1 MNLEENIEKLNK
13 KYNSLK
19 LKFVY
24 LKDKGRIKIE
34 ENFVIKGDPKLKADL
49 KKEYYIDFDWDN
61 YYWFIGEI
69 GINKLS
75 KRVKKIEPF
84 KNIKELKEEL
94 SIYIEMVREENLKT
108 SVINLL
114 KKFPEFFDGPAARF
128 MHHNYDGGLLEHT
141 VQTCKVVLAI
151 AKTIQEENVLDMDLL
166 IVGSILH
173 DVGKINCY
181 KNEDGKIEL
190 TNIYREQDHIIDGIK
205 IISQEVDSD
214 KLDDIIH
221 IIASHHNLKEWGSP
235 VEPNS
240 SEAWIIHFSE
250 NLSSKIMG

>member
-1 MNLEENIEKLNK
+1 MNLEENIEKLNI
-13 KYNSLK
+13 KYKPFK
-19 LKFVY
+19 LEFIY
-24 LKDKGRIKIE
+24 QKDKRRILIK
-34 ENFVIKGDPKLKADL
+34 ENFVINSDPKLKAEL
-49 KKEYYIDFDWDN
+49 KKEFSISFDWAN
-61 YYWFIGEI
+61 KFWYIGEI

-75 KRVKKIEPF
+75 KSVKKIEPF
-84 KNIKELKEEL
+84 KSTEELKEEL
-94 SIYIEMVREENLKT
+94 STFTEMVSDEKLKS
-108 SVINLL
+108 SVVNLL
-114 KKFPEFFDGPAARF
+114 KKYPEFFDGPAARY
-128 MHHNYDGGLLEHT
+128 MHHNYKGGLLEHT
-141 VQTCKVVLAI
+141 VQTCKIALAI
-151 AKTIQEENVLDMDLL
+151 AKTIQGENVLDMDLL

-181 KNEDGKIEL
+181 KNENGKIEL
-190 TNIYREQDHIIDGIK
+190 TYIYREQDHIINGIK
-205 IISQEVDSD
+205 IVSQEIDSD